1 MLLKR
6 IITAIVL
13 LAILAVDLSLENPWP
28 LLVFF
33 SMMLGVT
40 LHEWLRLTLP
50 THWRWLSSAAG
61 AVLAAATLIQA
72 YVWIQT
78 QSADLTLLHAALIIS
93 GLTWLLAIPVRLMSA
108 RITHQPVCLWWSL
121 FAPICLY
128 GTWGVLAL
136 LWLHSGAWYLLS
148 LLVLVWIA
156 DIFAYFGGRRF
167 GKNKLAPQISP
178 GKTREGAFIGLC
190 GVVIW
195 LAVSALYENTY
206 ASELKAAWGWPGLIL
221 AALLLGLLAI
231 VGDLF
236 ESYLKRQA
244 DVKDSSRLLPG
255 HGGVFDRIDAVVA
268 VVPVAYLL
276 VTDFWYP

>member
-1 MLLKR
+1 VAALD
-6 IITAIVL
+6 AANS
-13 LAILAVDLSLENPWP
+13 LALAFFCGGRGARSGNANSSLCVDPDA
-28 LLVFF
+28 VC
-33 SMMLGVT
+33 
-40 LHEWLRLTLP
+40 RLD
-50 THWRWLSSAAG
+50 
-61 AVLAAATLIQA
+61 AAARGFDYQRFNLATRNPSASYECPYYAPTSVSMVELVCTDLPVWHLGGISAFMATFRSMVLIVFTGA
-72 YVWIQT
+72 
-78 QSADLTLLHAALIIS
+78 
-93 GLTWLLAIPVRLMSA
+93 RLD
-108 RITHQPVCLWWSL
+108 C
-121 FAPICLY
+121 
-128 GTWGVLAL
+128 G
-136 LWLHSGAWYLLS
+136 
-148 LLVLVWIA
+148 
-156 DIFAYFGGRRF
+156 YFRGRRF